1 MRVLVVYASKYGSTK
16 GIAERIAKTL
26 NESGQQ
32 AAAMPVSKAGLLD
45 GYDAFVIGSAAY
57 MFSWMKE
64 ATDFVRQNTALL
76 SNKPVW
82 LFSSGPIGT
91 LTVDG
96 QGRDVRETTVPEEI
110 AELKASIH
118 ARDHHVFFGA
128 FDHTKLN
135 LTHKVVYALPAM
147 KKVLIDGDFRDWDE
161 IDKWVKEIAA
171 ELVPVG
177 VS

>member
-32 AAAMPVSKAGLLD
+32 AAAMPASKAGRLD

-64 ATDFVRQNTALL
+64 AIDFVRQNTALL
-76 SNKPVW
+76 STKPVW

-91 LTVDG
+91 STVDEK
-96 QGRDVRETTVPEEI
+96 GRDVRATAVPKEI
-110 AELKASIH
+110 AELKASIQ
-118 ARDHHVFFGA
+118 ARDHQVFFGA

-135 LTHKVVYALPAM
+135 LTHKVVYALPAV
-147 KKVLIDGDFRDWDE
+147 KNALIDGDFREWDE
-161 IDKWVKEIAA
+161 IDKWAKGIAA
-171 ELVPVG
+171 ALVPVG
-177 VS
+177 MS